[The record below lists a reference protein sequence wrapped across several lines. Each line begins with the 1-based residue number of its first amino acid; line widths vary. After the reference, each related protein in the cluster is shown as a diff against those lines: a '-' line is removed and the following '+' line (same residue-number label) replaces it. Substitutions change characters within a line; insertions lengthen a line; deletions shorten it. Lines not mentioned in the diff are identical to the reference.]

1 MECQCGVSM
10 ELVAIGRDDRG
21 ALAES
26 GAGEG
31 SDIEVYRCY
40 ERTCAI
46 SVSVIYLTAPTKDYA
61 VHLMERQDIV
71 DVLHRINTEVSRHID
86 WVNAVEEE
94 EEGEEEDDED
104 DEDG

>member
-10 ELVAIGRDDRG
+10 ELVATGRDDRG

-71 DVLHRINTEVSRHID
+71 DILHNINTEVSKQTD
-86 WVNAVEEE
+86 WVNGLEEE
-94 EEGEEEDDED
+94 EDKDDED
-104 DEDG
+104 E

>member
-1 MECQCGVSM
+1 MECQCGFSM
-10 ELVAIGRDDRG
+10 ELVATGRDDKG

-71 DVLHRINTEVSRHID
+71 DILHNINTEVSRQTD
-86 WVNAVEEE
+86 WVNGLEEE
-94 EEGEEEDDED
+94 EDTDDED
-104 DEDG
+104 E

>member
-10 ELVAIGRDDRG
+10 ELVAVGRDDRG

-26 GAGEG
+26 GADEG

-46 SVSVIYLTAPTKDYA
+46 SVSLIYLTAPTKDYA

-71 DVLHRINTEVSRHID
+71 DILHNINTEVSKQTD
-86 WVNAVEEE
+86 WVNGLEEE
-94 EEGEEEDDED
+94 EDKDDED
-104 DEDG
+104 E

>member
-31 SDIEVYRCY
+31 SDIEVFRCY
-40 ERTCAI
+40 ERACAI
-46 SVSVIYLTAPTKDYA
+46 SVSVVYLTAPTKDYA
-61 VHLMERQDIV
+61 VHLMEQQDIV
-71 DVLHRINTEVSRHID
+71 DILHNINTEVSKQTD
-86 WVNAVEEE
+86 WVNGVEVEEQ
-94 EEGEEEDDED
+94 EEDEDE
-104 DEDG
+104 

>member
-10 ELVAIGRDDRG
+10 ELVATGRDDRG

-46 SVSVIYLTAPTKDYA
+46 SISVIYLTAPTKDYA
-61 VHLMERQDIV
+61 VHLMDRQDIV
-71 DVLHRINTEVSRHID
+71 DILHNINTDVSKQTD
-86 WVNAVEEE
+86 WVNGLEEE
-94 EEGEEEDDED
+94 EEKDDED
-104 DEDG
+104 E

>member
-46 SVSVIYLTAPTKDYA
+46 SVSVVYLTAPTKDYA
-61 VHLMERQDIV
+61 VHLMEQQDIV
-71 DVLHRINTEVSRHID
+71 DILRHIDTEISKQID
-86 WVNAVEEE
+86 WVNGVEK
-94 EEGEEEDDED
+94 EEEDEDE
-104 DEDG
+104 

>member
-10 ELVAIGRDDRG
+10 ELVATGRDDRG

-71 DVLHRINTEVSRHID
+71 DILHNINTEVSKQTD
-86 WVNAVEEE
+86 WVNGVEEE
-94 EEGEEEDDED
+94 EEDKDDED
-104 DEDG
+104 E

>member
-10 ELVAIGRDDRG
+10 ELVATGRDDRG

-71 DVLHRINTEVSRHID
+71 DILHNINTEVSKQTD
-86 WVNAVEEE
+86 WVNGLEEE
-94 EEGEEEDDED
+94 EDTDDED
-104 DEDG
+104 E

>member
-10 ELVAIGRDDRG
+10 ELVAVRRDNRG

-40 ERTCAI
+40 ERSCAI
-46 SVSVIYLTAPTKDYA
+46 SVSVVYLTAPTKDYA
-61 VHLMERQDIV
+61 VHLMEQQDIV
-71 DVLHRINTEVSRHID
+71 NILRHVDTEVSKQID
-86 WVNAVEEE
+86 WVNGVE
-94 EEGEEEDDED
+94 DED
-104 DEDG
+104 EDEDEDE

>member
-10 ELVAIGRDDRG
+10 ELVATGRDDRG

-40 ERTCAI
+40 ERACAI
-46 SVSVIYLTAPTKDYA
+46 SVSVVYLTAPTKDYA
-61 VHLMERQDIV
+61 VHLMEQQDIV
-71 DVLHRINTEVSRHID
+71 NILHHINTEVSKQID
-86 WVNAVEEE
+86 WVNAIED
-94 EEGEEEDDED
+94 EEDEEDE
-104 DEDG
+104 

>member
-10 ELVAIGRDDRG
+10 ELVATGRDDRG

-61 VHLMERQDIV
+61 VHLMDRQDIV
-71 DVLHRINTEVSRHID
+71 DILHNINTEVSKQTD
-86 WVNAVEEE
+86 WVNGLEEE
-94 EEGEEEDDED
+94 EDTDDED
-104 DEDG
+104 E